1 MVSGRLNPRS
11 HFPHLRAPRPPQKA
25 ARLGPSSLK
34 PAGQG
39 CHPEACLLLQPH
51 TDGHVGQ
58 PCRGETG
65 RSSMPPEK
73 SGQCLWGK
81 RRDLIIPLTFKARI
95 CPPGPYS
102 ALNVFLGSLKPPI
115 PYQQLLIYIF
125 RVFEET

>member
-65 RSSMPPEK
+65 RSSMPLRSQDSASGEK
-73 SGQCLWGK
+73 EEMKL
-81 RRDLIIPLTFKARI
+81 
-95 CPPGPYS
+95 
-102 ALNVFLGSLKPPI
+102 FL
-115 PYQQLLIYIF
+115 
-125 RVFEET
+125 